1 MRAIKAVEG
10 GREKPGLAL
19 WGQVCRKSSVDC
31 IEGVNEECG
40 EGCTCRESACSPPV
54 VVKTSVLVGV
64 KWHEVALYFII
75 EENSNAK
82 LHERL
87 VYVCVIASPE
97 LRDPLLTR
105 NFRE

>member
-10 GREKPGLAL
+10 GREKPGLPL
-19 WGQVCRKSSVDC
+19 WSQISRNTSVDC
-31 IEGVNEECG
+31 IEGVHEECG
-40 EGCTCRESACSPPV
+40 EGCTCGESACCTPV

-64 KWHEVALYFII
+64 EWHEVALYFIV

-87 VYVCVIASPE
+87 VYVCVVTSPE
-97 LRDPLLTR
+97 LRDPLFTR
-105 NFRE
+105 YFRE

>member
-10 GREKPGLAL
+10 GREKPGLPL
-19 WGQVCRKSSVDC
+19 WGQISRNASVDC
-31 IEGVNEECG
+31 IEGVHEECG
-40 EGCTCRESACSPPV
+40 EGCTCREGACCTPV

-64 KWHEVALYFII
+64 EWHEIALYFII

-87 VYVCVIASPE
+87 IDVCVVASPE
-97 LRDPLLTR
+97 LRDPLFTR
-105 NFRE
+105 YFRE